1 MAHKNLKGIIFDLD
15 GTLIHS
21 TIDFRKMKTNMIQ
34 VLERNDV
41 PEGALT
47 PEMITVDILEKTE
60 KYWDQVEKPEDVRVG
75 LRAQMEE
82 LMNQGELEAIPLV
95 VEIEGASGALR
106 ELKEKGYKL
115 GILTRSHHEYAVE
128 ALKKIGAYDC
138 FDVVLGRGETPRPK
152 PYPEALDHAAK
163 LMELDMDELL
173 FVGDMYLDY
182 LSAVNSGCAFVGVD
196 TSGRSRSAAWRD
208 DEPEVILD
216 TVGGLPRYL
225 SKT

>member
-128 ALKKIGAYDC
+128 ALKKIGTYDC